1 MIAAPFHAGERAL
14 QTLAGSREVMAAAG
28 SRVIRD
34 FMPDQHRDFFAQLPF
49 LIVGSLD
56 AELQPWASV
65 LAAPPGFAYAP
76 DATHLRIDAL
86 PMLDDP
92 LAGQLLQGA
101 SLGLLGIEPHTRRR
115 NRMNGRVEALDAGGF
130 TVGVQQSFGNCPK
143 YIQAREPLFAQRHD
157 AAPAQR
163 LDSLDAAARA
173 LIGRADTFFIA
184 SAYPQH
190 AAAGDEADPAAQG
203 VDVSHRG
210 GLPGF
215 IRVDEDGVLT
225 VPDFVGNRFFNT
237 LGNLSVHPRAGLLF
251 IDFESGELLH
261 LTVSAE
267 IIWDGPEVAAFEGAE
282 RLLRLR
288 VEQVLRRPGALPL
301 RWGGA
306 ELSPHLAR
314 TGRWTSAEPA
324 AGVLP

>member
-49 LIVGSLD
+49 LVVGSMD
-56 AELQPWASV
+56 AQLQPWASV
-65 LAAPPGFAYAP
+65 LAAPPGFAHSP
-76 DATHLRIDAL
+76 DPTHLRIDAL
-86 PMLDDP
+86 PAADDP
-92 LAGQLLQGA
+92 LAAQLVKGA
-101 SLGLLGIEPHTRRR
+101 SLGLLGIQPHTRRR
-115 NRMNGRVEALDAGGF
+115 NRMNGEVEAIDAAGF
-130 TVGVQQSFGNCPK
+130 MVEVQQSFGNCPK
-143 YIQAREPLFAQRHD
+143 YIQAREPLFAAGQT

-163 LDSLDAAARA
+163 LEGLDDAARA
-173 LIGRADTFFIA
+173 LIVRADTFFIA
-184 SAYPQH
+184 SAFPQQ
-190 AAAGDEADPAAQG
+190 AADGDEADPAAQG

-215 IRVDEDGVLT
+215 VRVGGDGVLT
-225 VPDFVGNRFFNT
+225 VPDFTGNRFFNT

-251 IDFESGELLH
+251 IDFENGELLH
-261 LTVSAE
+261 LTATAE
-267 IIWDGPEVAAFEGAE
+267 IVWDGPEVAAFEGAE

-306 ELSPHLAR
+306 EVSPHLAR
-314 TGRWTSAEPA
+314 TGRW
-324 AGVLP
+324 VD

>member
-34 FMPDQHRDFFAQLPF
+34 FMPDQHREFFAQLPF
-49 LIVGSLD
+49 LIVGSMD
-56 AELQPWASV
+56 AQLQPWASV
-65 LAAPPGFAYAP
+65 LAAPPGFAHSP
-76 DATHLRIDAL
+76 DPTHLRIDAL
-86 PMLDDP
+86 PMAGDP
-92 LAGQLLQGA
+92 LAAQLAQGA
-101 SLGLLGIEPHTRRR
+101 SLGLLGIQPHTRRR
-115 NRMNGRVEALDAGGF
+115 NRMNGSVEAIDATGF
-130 TVGVQQSFGNCPK
+130 TVEVQQSFGNCPK
-143 YIQAREPLFAQRHD
+143 YIQAREPLFAAGQV

-163 LDSLDAAARA
+163 IDGLDDAARA

-184 SAYPQH
+184 SALPQH
-190 AAAGDEADPAAQG
+190 AAVGDEADPAAQG

-215 IRVDEDGVLT
+215 VRVGEDGVLT
-225 VPDFVGNRFFNT
+225 VPDFNGNRFFNT

-251 IDFESGELLH
+251 IDFDSGDLLV
-261 LTVSAE
+261 TATAE
-267 IIWDGPEVAAFEGAE
+267 IVWNGPEVDAFEGAE

-314 TGRWTSAEPA
+314 MGHWV
-324 AGVLP
+324 G

>member
-49 LIVGSLD
+49 LVVGSMD
-56 AELQPWASV
+56 AQLQPWASV
-65 LAAPPGFAYAP
+65 LAAPPGFAHSP
-76 DATHLRIDAL
+76 DPTHLRIDAL
-86 PMLDDP
+86 PMADDP
-92 LAGQLLQGA
+92 LVAQLVQGA
-101 SLGLLGIEPHTRRR
+101 SLGLLGIQPHTRRR
-115 NRMNGRVEALDAGGF
+115 NRMNGNVEAIDAAGF
-130 TVGVQQSFGNCPK
+130 LVEVQQSFGNCPK
-143 YIQAREPLFAQRHD
+143 YIQAREPLFAAGQP

-163 LDSLDAAARA
+163 LDGLDDAARA
-173 LIGRADTFFIA
+173 LIARADTFFIA
-184 SAYPQH
+184 SAFPQH
-190 AAAGDEADPAAQG
+190 AADGDEADPAAQG

-215 IRVDEDGVLT
+215 VRVGEDGVLT
-225 VPDFVGNRFFNT
+225 VPDFTGNRFFNT

-251 IDFESGELLH
+251 IDFESGDLLH
-261 LTVSAE
+261 LTATAE
-267 IIWDGPEVAAFEGAE
+267 IVWDGPEVAAFEGAE

-306 ELSPHLAR
+306 EVSPHLAR
-314 TGRWTSAEPA
+314 MGHWAD
-324 AGVLP
+324 

>member
-1 MIAAPFHAGERAL
+1 MIAAPFHVGERAL

-49 LIVGSLD
+49 LVVGSMD
-56 AELQPWASV
+56 AQLQPWASV
-65 LAAPPGFAYAP
+65 LAAPSGFAHSP
-76 DATHLRIDAL
+76 DPTHLRIDAL
-86 PMLDDP
+86 PMADDP
-92 LAGQLLQGA
+92 LAAQLAQGA
-101 SLGLLGIEPHTRRR
+101 SLGLLGIQPHTRRR
-115 NRMNGRVEALDAGGF
+115 NRMNGNVEAIDATGF
-130 TVGVQQSFGNCPK
+130 TVEVQQSFGNCPK
-143 YIQAREPLFAQRHD
+143 YIQAREPLFAAGQA

-163 LDSLDAAARA
+163 LDGLDDAARA
-173 LIGRADTFFIA
+173 LIARADTFFIA
-184 SAYPQH
+184 SAFPQQ
-190 AAAGDEADPAAQG
+190 AADGDETDPAAQG

-215 IRVDEDGVLT
+215 VRVGGDGVLT
-225 VPDFVGNRFFNT
+225 VPDFTGNRFFNT

-251 IDFESGELLH
+251 IDFENGELLH
-261 LTVSAE
+261 LTATAE
-267 IIWDGPEVAAFEGAE
+267 IVWDGPEVAAFEGAE

-314 TGRWTSAEPA
+314 TGRWV
-324 AGVLP
+324 G